1 MTSKFHRSE
10 NGVRPADHAERVARA
25 RLSLDGLS
33 VGDAFGEKFFR
44 SDAYLLAERREV
56 PVSSWRVTDDTVM
69 AVSVCEVLDRFG
81 RIDQDALARLFAERY
96 RRQPDRGYG
105 GTAHG
110 ILGAIGQGLPWR
122 TAAAI
127 PFGGQ
132 GSMGNGGAMR
142 VGPVGAYFA
151 DDLDAVVANARASA
165 QVTHAHPDGQAGAIA
180 AAVAAAC
187 AWQSRRE
194 AATSAGRRLLLTAI
208 ELTPDG
214 PTRDGLRK
222 AADLPFDY
230 AVATAVSA
238 LGHGSKVIA
247 GDTVPFALWCAAR
260 HLDNYEDALWHTVSG
275 FGDIDTNCAI
285 VGSIVVMR
293 TGREGIPAEWL
304 ASREPLTM

>member
-1 MTSKFHRSE
+1 MTTGK
-10 NGVRPADHAERVARA
+10 GAAGLPADHGERMARV

-44 SDAYLLAERREV
+44 SDAFLLAERREV
-56 PVSSWRVTDDTVM
+56 PVNSWHVTDDTVM
-69 AVSVCEVLDRFG
+69 ALSVCDVLDRFG
-81 RIDQDALARLFAERY
+81 EINRDELARLFAERY

-110 ILGAIGQGLPWR
+110 ILGAIGQGLPWQ

-127 PFGGQ
+127 PFNGQ

-151 DDLDAVVANARASA
+151 DDLDAVVSNAGASA

-180 AAVAAAC
+180 AAVAAAY
-187 AWQSRRE
+187 AWQSRKE
-194 AATSAGRRLLLTAI
+194 QGVGVSERLLQTAI

-214 PTRDGLRK
+214 PTGDGLRK

-230 AVATAVSA
+230 TVATAVSA
-238 LGHGSKVIA
+238 LGNGSKVIA
-247 GDTVPFALWCAAR
+247 GDTVPLALWCAAR
-260 HLDNYEDALWHTVSG
+260 HLDNYEEAIWQTVSAM
-275 FGDIDTNCAI
+275 GDIDTNCAI

>member
-1 MTSKFHRSE
+1 MTANR
-10 NGVRPADHAERVARA
+10 GAIRLPADHAERMARA

-44 SDAYLLAERREV
+44 SDAFLLAERREV
-56 PVSSWRVTDDTVM
+56 PVNSWHVTDDTVM
-69 AVSVCEVLDRFG
+69 ALSVCEVLDRFG
-81 RIDQDALARLFAERY
+81 RVDQDELARMFAERY

-110 ILGAIGQGLPWR
+110 ILGAIGQGFPWR

-127 PFGGQ
+127 PFNGQ

-151 DDLDAVVANARASA
+151 DDLDAVVCHARASA
-165 QVTHAHPDGQAGAIA
+165 QVTHAHPDGQAGAVA
-180 AAVAAAC
+180 AAVAAAH
-187 AWQSRRE
+187 AWSSRNE
-194 AATSAGRRLLLTAI
+194 EGGEVGEKLLRTAI

-230 AVATAVSA
+230 AVATAVAA
-238 LGHGSKVIA
+238 LGNGSKVIA
-247 GDTVPFALWCAAR
+247 GDTVPLAIWCAAR
-260 HLDNYEDALWHTVSG
+260 HLDDFGEAIWQTVSAL
-275 FGDIDTNCAI
+275 GDIDTNCAI
-285 VGSIVVMR
+285 VGSVVVMR